1 MFPGVDYN
9 AREMHNMHLDNDY
22 YAVELHEEEYRE
34 SRIPE
39 GMLWPEG
46 GRVAEPRVDGP
57 GIRRPRTNAVFV
69 RPSTVSMP
77 RGPGAGGGQRRVHGV
92 QRARRVRPRMN

>member
-1 MFPGVDYN
+1 
-9 AREMHNMHLDNDY
+9 MHLDNDY
-22 YAVELHEEEYRE
+22 YAGELHEEEYWE

-46 GRVAEPRVDGP
+46 GRVAEPRIDGP
-57 GIRRPRTNAVFV
+57 GIRRPRTIAVS
-69 RPSTVSMP
+69 RLSTMSMP

-92 QRARRVRPRMN
+92 RRARRVRPRMN